1 MGNSS
6 TYTSVASYSP
16 IRDIIVVGGEAS
28 LEGLYASTII
38 PPVHTGRSLGADKLS
53 VEPEEYVGFIFLTR
67 RALLERWE
75 GVVSR
80 LAEFSRVRAPTSLSA
95 LKLSNYIASL
105 AQHIDDEEVREG
117 ALAVRN
123 LLREAAVSVQAGRA
137 ESPRQLINRA
147 LHVSLLVLEL
157 LKLQERGVRLVKVG
171 DLEEVGEIKGWKI
184 YAPRRDRTRQ
194 RQARKGARGG

>member
-6 TYTSVASYSP
+6 TYTSVAPYSP
-16 IRDIIVVGGEAS
+16 SRDIIVVGGEAS
-28 LEGLYASTII
+28 LEGLYASTLT
-38 PPVHTGRSLGADKLS
+38 PLVYTGRSLGADKLS
-53 VEPEEYVGFIFLTR
+53 VEPEEYVGFILLTQ

-117 ALAVRN
+117 ALAVRS
-123 LLREAAVSVQAGRA
+123 LLREAVSVQAGRA

-157 LKLQERGVRLVKVG
+157 LKLQEKGVRLVKVG
-171 DLEEVGEIKGWKI
+171 DLEEIGEVKGWKI
-184 YAPRRDRTRQ
+184 YAPRRDRARQ
-194 RQARKGARGG
+194 RQARKSTRGD